1 MHDISLDER
10 ATILDNAS
18 AMIEVCELHSHGML
32 VEVLLVTSATHL
44 TDDEETSHYMVTIGR
59 IGDDLHNI
67 TCIGDSYTFDHEAK
81 CYVVDVTSAD
91 AQSHALTFA
100 TSAISAAAMKVDSI

>member
-10 ATILDNAS
+10 NILLNGAS

-32 VEVLLVTSATHL
+32 VEVLLLTSATYI

-59 IGDDLHNI
+59 IGDGHNV
-67 TCIGDSYTFDHEAK
+67 TSIGDSYEFDDEAR
-81 CYVVDVTSAD
+81 CYVVDMTSAD

-100 TSAISAAAMKVDSI
+100 TAAITAAAMKIDSI